1 MPLVGNICLIINP
14 LKSRYFFF
22 LYTFLLTYLVR
33 DNPFF
38 WDTVQLG
45 SKHAT
50 FYYDNHFADLLLPTE
65 IDSGHLPAFGMYL
78 ALCWMLF
85 GKTLAVSHFA
95 MLPFLWG
102 IVWQSYCIGAYLKSE
117 KEAWKLVA
125 LLLACPIVAG
135 QSVLMSPDVP
145 LLFFFL
151 LGLRSVWEGG
161 FYRKNIEYRTR
172 NIEYPST
179 ETRKFGLKTFFT
191 RFFTSILDIRHSI
204 FDIQKPILWLSF
216 ATLGLVATSMRGMML
231 VVFLFLYDVLITYY
245 VGIFRMNWKPIF
257 KKAIAYVPSGILA
270 LAFLSWHYWR
280 AGWIGYH
287 DGSAWASSFE
297 KVTFFEFIKNTI
309 IFGWRLLDYG
319 MVFVWLSIGYSI
331 WKFKS
336 RNSPADSAIQA
347 NPGIALIRLVIGL
360 VLLFLVLS
368 PTLLL
373 HKGLLLHR
381 YLLPFYV
388 WMIFLCYHLLESW
401 QVAALKKGGQVCGW
415 RLAAL
420 WNNGMASTQPTA
432 NRKPQTIT
440 QPTANCKPQT
450 TIQPTANRKPANLF
464 YLLLLLLVTGNFWKY
479 PNHIA
484 QGWDATLGHLPY
496 YSLRAKMVDYIN
508 EKHYD
513 YNAIGSAFP
522 NLSDRHFIDLDP
534 MEGKKMLEKNLF
546 SQQHIFYSN
555 IYNDFSDNELD
566 SLKQHWIVEKKFSK
580 LGIDV
585 VLYRH
590 P

>member
-1 MPLVGNICLIINP
+1 MQAMRLEGNICSIIKFVKP
-14 LKSRYFFF
+14 IFFFF
-22 LYTFLLTYLVR
+22 LYSFFLIFGVR

-50 FYYDNHFADLLLPTE
+50 FYYNNHFSDFLLPTD

-78 ALCWMLF
+78 ALCWKLF
-85 GKTLAVSHFA
+85 GRTMAVSHFA

-102 IVWQSYCIGAYLKSE
+102 IVWQSYRIGAYLKSE
-117 KEAWKLVA
+117 KDAWKLVA

-135 QSVLMSPDVP
+135 QSVLVSPDVP

-151 LGLRSVWEGG
+151 LGLRVVWEGN
-161 FYRKNIEYRTR
+161 FLKQNSFV
-172 NIEYPST
+172 ST
-179 ETRKFGLKTFFT
+179 EIIKFYL
-191 RFFTSILDIRHSI
+191 LA
-204 FDIQKPILWLSF
+204 F
-216 ATLGLVATSMRGMML
+216 ASVGLVATSMRGMML

-245 VGIFRMNWKPIF
+245 VGVFRMDWKPIF
-257 KKAIAYVPSGILA
+257 KKTLPYFPSGLVA
-270 LAFLSWHYWR
+270 FAFLSWHYWR
-280 AGWIGYH
+280 TGWMGYH

-297 KVTFFEFIKNTI
+297 KVTFFEFIKNSVV
-309 IFGWRLLDYG
+309 FGWRLLDYG
-319 MVFVWLSIGYSI
+319 MMFVWLSIGYSV

-347 NPGIALIRLVIGL
+347 NPGIALIRLVLGL
-360 VLLFLVLS
+360 GLLLLVLS

-388 WMIFLCYHLLESW
+388 WAIFLCYHLLD
-401 QVAALKKGGQVCGW
+401 KKQIGG
-415 RLAAL
+415 
-420 WNNGMASTQPTA
+420 
-432 NRKPQTIT
+432 
-440 QPTANCKPQT
+440 
-450 TIQPTANRKPANLF
+450 LF
-464 YLLLLLLVTGNFWKY
+464 FLLLIALVTGNFWKY

-522 NLSDRHFIDLDP
+522 NLSDRYFIDLDP
-534 MEGKKMLEKNLF
+534 IEGRKMLEKNFF

-555 IYNDFSDNELD
+555 IYNDFSDSELD
-566 SLKQHWIVEKKFSK
+566 SLKQHWVVEKKFSQ